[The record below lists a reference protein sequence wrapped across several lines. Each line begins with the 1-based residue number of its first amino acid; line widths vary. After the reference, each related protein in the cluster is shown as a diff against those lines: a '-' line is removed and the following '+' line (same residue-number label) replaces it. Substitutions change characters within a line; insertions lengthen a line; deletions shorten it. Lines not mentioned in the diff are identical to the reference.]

1 MTQEHLIKSIDEEFR
16 HLHELIARMGELVE
30 TQIGDAILSV
40 TERDSALATEVIAN
54 DIEVDKIEQQI
65 EDLTLRM
72 MALRQPV
79 ATDLREVLSALR
91 ISGDLERIGDY
102 AVNVA
107 KRAIALNQMSRIRPA
122 NAMPRMGQIAKQ
134 MIRDVLDAYI
144 KRDVDKAIE
153 VWNCD
158 EELDEMYSSLF
169 RVLLTHMMEDPRNI
183 TPSTHLLFIAK
194 NIERVGDHATNIA
207 ETIYFLVTGTAL
219 RAARPKRDET
229 AFLAEPT
236 RDEKRPRA

>member
-1 MTQEHLIKSIDEEFR
+1 MTQEHLVKSIDEEFS
-16 HLHELIARMGELVE
+16 HLHDLIARMGEQVE
-30 TQIGDAILSV
+30 TQIGDAILAV
-40 TERDSALATEVIAN
+40 TERDSELATEVIAG
-54 DIEVDKIEQQI
+54 DLDVDKLEQEI
-65 EDLTLRM
+65 EDLTLKM

-79 ATDLREVLSALR
+79 AIDLREVLSALR
-91 ISGDLERIGDY
+91 LAGELERIGDY

-122 NAMPRMGQIAKQ
+122 NAIPRMGQIAKE

-144 KRDVDKAIE
+144 KRDVEKAID
-153 VWNCD
+153 VWNRD

-169 RVLLTHMMEDPRNI
+169 RVLLTHMMEDARNI

-194 NIERVGDHATNIA
+194 NIERVGDHTTNIA
-207 ETIYFLVTGTAL
+207 ESIYFLVTGATL

-229 AFLAEPT
+229 AFVEGPN
-236 RDEKRPRA
+236 REKRPRA

>member
-1 MTQEHLIKSIDEEFR
+1 MTQEHMIKSIDEEYR
-16 HLHELIARMGELVE
+16 HLNDLISRMGELVE
-30 TQIGDAILSV
+30 SQIGDAIVSV
-40 TERDSALATEVIAN
+40 TERDSVLATEVIAN
-54 DIEVDKIEQQI
+54 DIEVDKLEQTI
-65 EDLTLRM
+65 EDLTLKM

-79 ATDLREVLSALR
+79 AVDLREVLSALR

-107 KRAIALNQMSRIRPA
+107 KRAIALNQMTRIRPA

-134 MIRDVLDAYI
+134 MIRDVLDAYVR
-144 KRDVDKAIE
+144 RDVDKAIA

-169 RVLLTHMMEDPRNI
+169 RVLLTHMMEDARNI

-194 NIERVGDHATNIA
+194 NIERVGDHTTNIA
-207 ETIYFLVTGTAL
+207 ETIYFLVTGTQL

-229 AFLAEPT
+229 AFVAEPT
-236 RDEKRPRA
+236 GEKRPRA